1 MSLNKLDSI
10 LDEMEA
16 LHSPG
21 FFNRTNGRKVPIE
34 VDRGDELERKLDILT
49 EKLSASLNGKADDED
64 ELGKIL
70 HS

>member
-16 LHSPG
+16 LRSPA

>member
-16 LHSPG
+16 LHSQAS
-21 FFNRTNGRKVPIE
+21 FNRTNGRKVPIE